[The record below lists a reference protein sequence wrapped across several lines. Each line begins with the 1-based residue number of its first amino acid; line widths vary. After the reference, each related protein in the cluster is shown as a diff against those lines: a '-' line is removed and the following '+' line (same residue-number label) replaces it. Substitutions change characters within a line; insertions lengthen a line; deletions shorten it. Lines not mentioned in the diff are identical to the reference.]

1 MSSVRIIPCFTVSF
15 LHIAE
20 PPRITTHP
28 KDLTDA
34 VPGKPVTFTVQ
45 ATGTEPLSY
54 QWQWKEGNRGEEW
67 QLCDLENF
75 SGANSSKLVI
85 LRTTMW
91 AYYKGSYRC
100 IIGNCAGSQTS
111 EAASFTF
118 DTYQQLSK
126 QLPSSFPAK
135 PAQPVV
141 KAFVV
146 GDPGAG
152 KSTLT
157 KALQTENRGLSY
169 IANRVLKV
177 TGVDQKTA
185 GIVPH
190 DVESKKF
197 GRLTLYDFAGQK
209 EFYASHDAVLRSA
222 VSQPTAAVFLI
233 VADLRASDKEFTER
247 IQYWLAFLENQRV
260 SAVAKPHLII
270 IASHADQLKGA
281 EIEGKRRIVESLQ
294 QSPAFSD
301 FHYAGFVAMDC
312 RYSRSSSM
320 SQLRQYLAKSC
331 EEIRSTVEM
340 SDRSQFFLVY
350 LQSKFGDCPAVQ
362 LSQISAA
369 IVNESEEDPMFGPL
383 VACIPY
389 EIRSDLSQVCDEL
402 NGRGNILFLKSSLS
416 SESSWII
423 LNSEALLSVTGTIF
437 APEDF
442 RQHQDLA
449 TSTGVVPF
457 ARIVRHLPP
466 DLDPNMIVDF
476 LCHFEFCH
484 KIADKVLSILLQNQF
499 TEADAISFD
508 GSTDDFYFFPG
519 LVSIEVPSGVW
530 EGGAMCD
537 YHCGWILQ
545 CNRSGQFFTPRF
557 VQVLLLRLAFSF
569 TELAPKGSNSLPS
582 LQTRCSLWKS
592 GICWENK
599 HGVETLVEVGEGSR
613 RVAVMW
619 RCPKDR
625 EVECANQRCDT
636 ICKVLQARE
645 EFCPK
650 VTLSEFYLRSS
661 DSKEYPPRPSSEL
674 ALINMVEV
682 VNAIADAK
690 PCVKDSNGNVI
701 ALTELLG
708 FEPYAFLGQHIIKEI
723 FDEHKTQEHIS
734 DEFLHSIA
742 DRNYHE
748 FDHFKKM
755 LEISTAS
762 ADSPATQTPSGE
774 MARLLLSWR
783 EKSKGSRQCLHQKL
797 NQFSV
802 FAGRNPLVSL

>member
-1 MSSVRIIPCFTVSF
+1 M
-15 LHIAE
+15 
-20 PPRITTHP
+20 
-28 KDLTDA
+28 
-34 VPGKPVTFTVQ
+34 
-45 ATGTEPLSY
+45 
-54 QWQWKEGNRGEEW
+54 EGNRREEW
-67 QLCDLENF
+67 QLCDVENF
-75 SGANSSKLVI
+75 SGANSSKLAI
-85 LRTTMW
+85 FRTTMW

-100 IIGNCAGSQTS
+100 TISNCAGSQTS
-111 EAASFTF
+111 EAATFNF
-118 DTYQQLSK
+118 DTYQQISK

-222 VSQPTAAVFLI
+222 VSQPTAAVFII
-233 VADLRASDKEFTER
+233 VVNLCASDKDFTER

-270 IASHADQLKGA
+270 IASHADQLKARA
-281 EIEGKRRIVESLQ
+281 EVEGKRRIVESLQ

-301 FHYAGFVAMDC
+301 FHYAGFVSMDC

-362 LSQISAA
+362 LSQVSAA
-369 IVNESEEDPMFGPL
+369 IANESEEDPMFGPL

-423 LNSEALLSVTGTIF
+423 LNCEALLSQVTGTIF

-457 ARIVRHLPP
+457 TRIVRHLPL
-466 DLDPNMIVDF
+466 DLDPDMIVDF

-484 KIADKVLSILLQNQF
+484 KIADKDLSILLQNQF
-499 TEADAISFD
+499 SEADAISFD
-508 GSTDDFYFFPG
+508 GSTDKYYFFPG
-519 LVSIEVPSGVW
+519 LVSVEVPSGVW
-530 EGGAMCD
+530 EEGFMCD
-537 YHCGWILQ
+537 YHCGWVLQ

-569 TELAPKGSNSLPS
+569 TELAPKVSDSLPS
-582 LQTRCSLWKS
+582 FQRRCSLWKS
-592 GICWENK
+592 GICWESK

-613 RVAVMW
+613 RVVVMW
-619 RCPKDR
+619 RCLKDR
-625 EVECANQRCDT
+625 EVECANQRSDV
-636 ICKVLQARE
+636 IRKVLQARE

-650 VTLSEFYLRSS
+650 VTLSEFYLQPS
-661 DSKEYPPRPSSEL
+661 DSKEYPPKPSSEL
-674 ALINMVEV
+674 ALINTVEV
-682 VNAIADAK
+682 ASAIAEAK
-690 PCVKDSNGNVI
+690 PNVKDSNGNDI

-708 FEPYAFLGQHIIKEI
+708 FEPYAFLGQHIIEEI
-723 FDEHKTQEHIS
+723 FDNHKIQERIS
-734 DEFLHSIA
+734 DEFLYSVA
-742 DRNYHE
+742 DKNYHE

-755 LEISTAS
+755 LQISTAS
-762 ADSPATQTPSGE
+762 VDSPAAQASSGE

-783 EKSKGSRQCLHQKL
+783 EKSEGSRQCLLQKL

-802 FAGRNPLVSL
+802 FAGRNPLVSF